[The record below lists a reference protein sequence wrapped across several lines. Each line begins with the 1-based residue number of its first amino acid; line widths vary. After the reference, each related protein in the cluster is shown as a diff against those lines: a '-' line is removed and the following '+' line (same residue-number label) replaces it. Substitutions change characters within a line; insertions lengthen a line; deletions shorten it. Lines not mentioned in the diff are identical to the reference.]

1 MRERRRAWTAVV
13 LVVALTGVVPLALD
27 RDSLPLSTFP
37 MFSADIDS
45 TQSIATAIGVAADG
59 STVRLEPED
68 IAATTVVNQAVTVVA
83 DAIASGRADRLC
95 ADIAGRLRAGGPSEA
110 VAVAVEV
117 VTESYD
123 APGWFDGNRQPVARQ
138 VHARCD
144 VAP

>member
-27 RDSLPLSTFP
+27 RDSFPLSTFP

-45 TQSIATAIGVAADG
+45 TQSIDTAVGVAADG
-59 STVRLEPED
+59 SALRLEPEV
-68 IAATTVVNQAVTVVA
+68 IAATTIVNQAVTVVS

-95 ADIAGRLRAGGPSEA
+95 GDIAGRVRTGGPAEA
-110 VAVAVEV
+110 IAVEV
-117 VTESYD
+117 VTETYD
-123 APGWFDGNRQPVARQ
+123 APEWFDGNRQPVGRH
-138 VHARCD
+138 VHARCG